1 MKLTINNYK
10 KIIGTY
16 GSNSIV
22 DASQFSDYYSFTVK
36 NNNSGNRH
44 TVWVKRNGRID
55 AEGDW
60 VYHFGHGSQNTQSV
74 TPGWF
79 GDMANAVIAIISE
92 SGIII

>member
-16 GSNSIV
+16 GSHIITNAV
-22 DASQFSDYYSFTVK
+22 ETPDYYSFTVRK
-36 NNNSGNRH
+36 DTTASWKD
-44 TVWVKRNGRID
+44 VFVKRNGRID
-55 AEGDW
+55 NDGEW

-79 GDMANAVIAIISE
+79 GNMVNAVSAVISE
-92 SGIII
+92 YDY